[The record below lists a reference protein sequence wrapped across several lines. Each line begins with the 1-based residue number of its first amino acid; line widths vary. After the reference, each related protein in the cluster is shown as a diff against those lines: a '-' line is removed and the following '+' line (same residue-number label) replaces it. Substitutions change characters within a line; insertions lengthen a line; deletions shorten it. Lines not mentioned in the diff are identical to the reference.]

1 MSVPADTSLFCSS
14 CGTRC
19 APDARFC
26 RSCGADTGADAGELA
41 TDVISGWAAPTVAL
55 PSLPVAAAGPQRSRW
70 VLPVIAGSAL
80 LVGAAA
86 VVLILAFSGGTTTA
100 PFAEQASGS
109 MAPVVASDEALSQRL
124 AAVQGGG
131 DLVSVSEAAT
141 AAADVLGSARGAI
154 GVLATGSNATR
165 GAALQNALAAD
176 LAYVT
181 AVKAAAK
188 QLTPGRASASV
199 TAGQQA
205 GQAYQDA
212 APLTPTLTV
221 PAASAYLPAQQ
232 LVTLAEQLK
241 TAEQAAKQ
249 KAQRAAQQKDSATTA
264 IGTYLRSID
273 SLLRNSA
280 DTRSNLGTLIGQV
293 QSGQLDAAQAT
304 STIAGVINQRQDLQ
318 NQASALPA
326 PAAFR
331 TTADL
336 LRQSIAASLQDDYAI
351 QSWINAW
358 YSNDQTGFDRA
369 YSQHLQATAQ
379 ASRAKA
385 TFLAAYNPLRSRYLH
400 LTPLDVA
407 Y

>member
-1 MSVPADTSLFCSS
+1 MTVTDTSLFCSS

-26 RSCGADTGADAGELA
+26 RSCGAVAGADGAELA
-41 TDVISGWAAPTVAL
+41 TDVIPGRAAPAAAL
-55 PSLPVAAAGPQRSRW
+55 PSFPAPVATSERSRW
-70 VLPVIAGSAL
+70 VLPTIAGAAV

-86 VVLILAFSGGTTTA
+86 LVLILAFSGGTKTA
-100 PFAEQASGS
+100 PFAEQANSS
-109 MAPVVASDEALSQRL
+109 MTPVIAADEALSQRL
-124 AAVQGGG
+124 AAVQGRG

-141 AAADVLGSARGAI
+141 AAADALASARGAI
-154 GVLATGSNATR
+154 GVLATGSNATQ

-176 LAYVT
+176 LVYVT
-181 AVKAAAK
+181 AVNAATK
-188 QLTPGRASASV
+188 HLTPGRASAAV

-205 GQAYQDA
+205 GQAYQNA
-212 APLTPTLTV
+212 ASLTPTLTV

-232 LVTLAEQLK
+232 LVTLAEQQK
-241 TAEQAAKQ
+241 TARQAAQQ
-249 KAQRAAQQKDSATTA
+249 KAQRAAQQKTAATNA
-264 IGTYLRSID
+264 SGTYLRSMD

-293 QSGQLDAAQAT
+293 QSGQVDAAQAT

-326 PAAFR
+326 PPAFR

-336 LRQSIAASLQDDYAI
+336 LRQSIAASLKDDYAI

-358 YSNDQTGFDRA
+358 YSNDQAGFDQA

-379 ASRAKA
+379 ASQAKA
-385 TFLAAYNPLRSRYLH
+385 AFLAAYNPLRSRYLH